1 MVRRE
6 TQNYPKHQPLSVQTK
21 LEEQLNTFSHAIGAV
36 LGIVGLI
43 ILVSKQ
49 VNAPWS
55 LFSVLVYGLSIIVLF
70 SASTLYHAA
79 KTEKRKHYF
88 RIVDHISI
96 YLLIAGTYTPVLLLT
111 LSDSKGWPLF
121 YTVWGIAAFGVFLK
135 LFFTGR
141 FEVFSTLLYLVM
153 GWLIVFDFSVLAERM
168 DTNGL
173 LFLFA
178 GGLFYTVG
186 IVFYA
191 INKIPYNHVIWH
203 VFVLAG
209 AISHYFMIL
218 WFVV

>member
-1 MVRRE
+1 MSE
-6 TQNYPKHQPLSVQTK
+6 QTR
-21 LEEQLNTFSHAIGAV
+21 LEEQLNTFSHAIGAL
-36 LGIVGLI
+36 LGIAGLV
-43 ILVSKQ
+43 ILISQKDST
-49 VNAPWS
+49 PWS
-55 LFSVLVYGLSIIVLF
+55 LFSVLVYGISIIILF
-70 SASTLYHAA
+70 SASTIYHAA

-96 YLLIAGTYTPVLLLT
+96 YLLIAGTYTPVLLLM
-111 LSDSKGWPLF
+111 LPDSKGWPLF
-121 YTVWGIAAFGVFLK
+121 WAVWGIAAFGVFLK

-153 GWLIVFDFSVLAERM
+153 GWLIVFDFSVLADRM

-209 AISHYFMIL
+209 AICHYFMIL

>member
-1 MVRRE
+1 MSE
-6 TQNYPKHQPLSVQTK
+6 QTR
-21 LEEQLNTFSHAIGAV
+21 LEERLNTWSHAIGAL
-36 LGIVGLI
+36 LGIAGLV
-43 ILVSKQ
+43 ILINKQ
-49 VNAPWS
+49 QDTPWS
-55 LFSVLVYGLSIIVLF
+55 LFSVLIYGISIIILF
-70 SASTLYHAA
+70 SASTLYHAV

-88 RIVDHISI
+88 RIIDHISI
-96 YLLIAGTYTPVLLLT
+96 YLLIAGTYTPVLLLM
-111 LSDSKGWPLF
+111 LADSKGWPLF
-121 YTVWGIAAFGVFLK
+121 YAVWGIAAFGVFLK

-173 LFLFA
+173 LFLFT

-209 AISHYFMIL
+209 AICHYFMIL
-218 WFVV
+218 WYVV

>member
-1 MVRRE
+1 M
-6 TQNYPKHQPLSVQTK
+6 SVQTK

-43 ILVSKQ
+43 LLVSKQ
-49 VNAPWS
+49 ADTPWS

-70 SASTLYHAA
+70 SASALYHAA

-111 LSDSKGWPLF
+111 LSDSKGWLLF

-168 DTNGL
+168 HTNGL

-209 AISHYFMIL
+209 AICHYFMIL
-218 WFVV
+218 WYVV